1 MASLEDGSIA
11 GDNAG
16 TMTVRRLL
24 RIAALAA
31 CLAVAIVGV
40 TSAAAARDVP
50 QAVQLGV
57 LGNPASFDAAT
68 HQHSTVRLII
78 IGWDQD
84 RGFSN
89 YFSKLFATMSDVPM
103 LGIGIPNGSSLT
115 PLSIAHGAGDRFLV
129 ALNQAVVQWGMP
141 IYVRP
146 LAEMNGHWNSYCA
159 YNANGSSKGSRYST
173 SNFRKAFTRIYLI
186 LHGVPT
192 ADAKLQKM
200 GLPPI
205 RGQIMPAPM
214 LKIVWNP
221 QGYGSPDLPGNS
233 AASYYPG
240 NGYVDV
246 VGDDLYDIRGKAE
259 WAAADAMY
267 RRWRR
272 KVFAFPEW
280 GLWNIDD
287 PAFIRAMYN
296 FISGHRRT
304 QVVNYFN
311 GANGSIFDLRK
322 KPRSLALYR
331 KLISPLGQ

>member
-1 MASLEDGSIA
+1 
-11 GDNAG
+11 
-16 TMTVRRLL
+16 MTARRLIRL
-24 RIAALAA
+24 AALVA
-31 CLAVAIVGV
+31 CLTAAIVGV
-40 TSAAAARDVP
+40 TSASAAKEAP
-50 QAVQLGV
+50 PHVQLGV
-57 LGNPASFDAAT
+57 LGNPDDFDAAT
-68 HQHSTVRLII
+68 HQHSTTRLII

-84 RGFSN
+84 RSFPN
-89 YFSKLFATMSDVPM
+89 YFSNLFATMADEPM

-129 ALNQAVVQWGMP
+129 ALNQGIVQWGMP

-159 YNANGSSKGSRYST
+159 YNANGSSKGARYST
-173 SNFRKAFTRIYLI
+173 SNFRKAFARIYLI
-186 LHGVPT
+186 LHGAPN
-192 ADAKLQKM
+192 ADVKLHKM
-200 GLPPI
+200 GLPPV
-205 RGQIMPAPM
+205 RGEIMPAPK
-214 LKIVWNP
+214 LKVIWNP

-240 NGYVDV
+240 DGYADI

-296 FISGHRRT
+296 FLSGHRRT
-304 QVVNYFN
+304 KLVSYFN

-322 KPRSLALYR
+322 KPHSLALYR
-331 KLISPLGQ
+331 HLIAGLGN

>member
-1 MASLEDGSIA
+1 
-11 GDNAG
+11 
-16 TMTVRRLL
+16 MTTSRLIRL
-24 RIAALAA
+24 SALVA
-31 CLAVAIVGV
+31 CLAAAIVGV
-40 TSAAAARDVP
+40 ASASAAK
-50 QAVQLGV
+50 QAPPHVQLGV
-57 LGNPASFDAAT
+57 LGNPDDFDAAT
-68 HQHSTVRLII
+68 HQHSTTRLII

-84 RGFSN
+84 RGFPN
-89 YFSKLFATMSDVPM
+89 YFSNLFSTMSDEPM

-129 ALNQAVVQWGMP
+129 ALNQGIVQWGMP

-159 YNANGSSKGSRYST
+159 YTAGGASKGPRYST
-173 SNFRKAFTRIYLI
+173 SNFRKAFARIYLI
-186 LHGVPT
+186 LHGAPN
-192 ADAKLQKM
+192 ADAKLHKM
-200 GLPPI
+200 GLPPV
-205 RGQIMPAPM
+205 RGEIMPAPK
-214 LKIVWNP
+214 LKVIWNP

-240 NGYVDV
+240 NGYADI

-296 FISGHRRT
+296 FLSGHRRT
-304 QVVNYFN
+304 KIISYFN

-322 KPRSLALYR
+322 KPHSLALYR
-331 KLISPLGQ
+331 QLIAGLGN